1 MEDKKVANLKK
12 KLKEFGQEHLLL
24 YYDKMNENQK
34 KDLLNQIENIDLN
47 LMKEL
52 YESTTK
58 PLDLTDIIVEPIE
71 HVDKSKMPYTEKI
84 AYEEKGIE
92 AIKEHKFAV
101 VTMAGGQGTRLGHN
115 GPKGTFDL
123 GLDSHKS
130 IFEILCD
137 TMKDAW
143 EKYDTVVP
151 WYIMTSRENNDAT
164 VSFFKEHKYFGYP
177 KDAIKFFKQG
187 ELPMIDTEG
196 KILLDENGM
205 VKEAS
210 NGHGG
215 TLESLDK
222 NKIINEMKENGIE
235 WVFISG
241 VDNVLAKLVDPLL
254 IGMSI
259 ENKVMG
265 AVKSVEK
272 TDPSERVGVFC
283 RKNKRVGVVE
293 YTEISEEMA
302 NMRDDYGSLVYGDL
316 NAVFHLY
323 NIKALEKVADYKL
336 PYHTA
341 FKKAKYINK
350 DGKLVIPEKPN
361 AYKFEKFIFDSFEM
375 LDDVL
380 VLRVKRE
387 EEFAPVKNATGSDSP
402 ETARKLYNDYFAKVQ
417 YMNKYNDWCNNPAFD
432 EETRE
437 ELLRISGRDSEIKDR
452 FYKDLEFGTAGMRG
466 VIGNGSNR
474 MNKYTVTKATQ
485 GLANYI
491 ISQGGE
497 EQGVAIAFDS
507 RNKSVEF
514 SEQTALCLNANG
526 IKTYIFD
533 SLRPVP
539 ELSFA
544 VRELGCIAGIMIT
557 ASHNPPE
564 YNGYK
569 VYWEDGAQIVAPH
582 DKGIIDEVNKITDYS
597 TIKTISKEE
606 ALAKRLYNM
615 IGPAMDK
622 LYMNAIKK
630 QVLNPDVIK
639 EVQKDL
645 KIVYTPLHGTGN
657 LPVQNVLKEL
667 GFENV
672 YVVPEQELPNGNFP
686 TVDYP
691 NPEDVKAFKLA
702 LKLAKKVDADI
713 VLATDPDAD
722 RLGVFAKDTK
732 TGEYKTYT
740 GNMSALLIAEY
751 VLSQKREKGIL
762 PKNGAL
768 ITTIVSSNL
777 AQAIAKEYKIDFK
790 EVLTGFKYI
799 GEKIRE
805 FEATGSNEYLFGFEE
820 SYGCLVGTHARDK
833 DGITAVMML
842 CEAAAFYKKQGI
854 TLWDQMINIYK
865 KYGFYKEGISTTT
878 LKGADGAEK
887 IKELMEKVRS
897 NPPKE
902 LGGYK
907 VTRIRDYRANTI
919 TDMKTGKVTETGL
932 PNSNVVYYDLE
943 DNAWCCVRP
952 SGTEPKV
959 KFYMG
964 VKGTSMEDADKKL
977 EKLKEKVLELS
988 ETSETSKNNI
998 KLNI

>member
-1 MEDKKVANLKK
+1 MEDKKVANLRK
-12 KLKEFGQEHLLL
+12 KLKDFGQEHLLL
-24 YYDKMNENQK
+24 YYDKMSENQK
-34 KDLLNQIENIDLN
+34 KELLDQIENIDLD

-58 PLDLTDIIVEPIE
+58 PLDLTNIIVEPIE
-71 HVDKSKMPYTEKI
+71 HVDKSKMPFKEKMD
-84 AYEEKGIE
+84 YEEKGIE
-92 AIKEHKFAV
+92 AIKNNKFAV

-123 GLDSHKS
+123 GLESHKS

-143 EKYDTVVP
+143 KKYDTVVP

-164 VSFFKEHKYFGYP
+164 VKFFEDHNYFGYP
-177 KDAIKFFKQG
+177 KKSIKFFKQG

-215 TLESLDK
+215 TLESMDK
-222 NKIINEMKENGIE
+222 CKIIDEMKSEGIE

-254 IGMSI
+254 LGMSI
-259 ENKVMG
+259 ENNVMG

-272 TDPSERVGVFC
+272 TDPKERVGVFC
-283 RKNKRVGVVE
+283 RKNKKIGVVE

-302 NMRDDYGSLVYGDL
+302 NMRDNYGSLVYGDL

-323 NIKALEKVADYKL
+323 NIKALERVSNLKL

-361 AYKFEKFIFDSFEM
+361 AYKFEMFIFDSFEM

-387 EEFAPVKNATGSDSP
+387 EEFAPVKNAEGSDSP
-402 ETARKLYNDYFAKVQ
+402 ETARKLYRDYFAKVE
-417 YMNKYNDWCNNPAFD
+417 YMSRYNDWCTNLVFD

-437 ELLRISGRDSEIKDR
+437 ELLRISGNDVEIKDR

-466 VIGNGSNR
+466 VMGNGSNR

-491 ISQGGE
+491 LSQSAE
-497 EQGVAIAFDS
+497 DRGVVIAYDS

-514 SEQTALCLNANG
+514 SEETALCLNANG

-569 VYWEDGAQIVAPH
+569 VYWEDGAQIVSPH
-582 DKGIIDEVNKITDYS
+582 DKKIIEEVNKIKNYANV
-597 TIKTISKEE
+597 KNISKSE
-606 ALAKRLYNM
+606 ALNKKLYNV
-615 IGPAMDK
+615 IGSAMDK
-622 LYMNAIKK
+622 LYMNELKK
-630 QVLNPDVIK
+630 QVLNPEVIK
-639 EVQKDL
+639 EMANDL

-657 LPVQNVLKEL
+657 IPVQKILDEL
-667 GFENV
+667 GFKNV
-672 YVVPEQELPNGNFP
+672 FVVPQQELPNGNFP
-686 TVDYP
+686 TVEYP
-691 NPEDVKAFKLA
+691 NPEDKNAFVLA
-702 LKLAKKVDADI
+702 LELAKKVDADI

-722 RLGVFAKDTK
+722 RLGVFAKDSK
-732 TGEYKTYT
+732 TGNYMPYT
-740 GNMSALLIAEY
+740 GNMSGLLIAEY
-751 VLSQKREKGIL
+751 ILSQKKEKDIL

-777 AQAIAKEYKIDFK
+777 AQAISKEYKIKFI

-799 GEKIRE
+799 GEQIRK
-805 FEATGSNEYLFGFEE
+805 FESTGSNEYLFGFEE

-833 DGITAVMML
+833 DAIVAVMML
-842 CEAAAFYKKQGI
+842 CEAAAYYKKQGL

-865 KYGFYKEGISTTT
+865 KYGFYKEDITTIT

-887 IKELMEKVRS
+887 IKEIMEKIRR
-897 NPPKE
+897 NPPRQ
-902 LGGYK
+902 LGEYK
-907 VTRIRDYRANTI
+907 VNKVRDYKLNTI
-919 TDMKTGKVTETGL
+919 KDLKTEKVKPTGL
-932 PNSNVVYYDLE
+932 PESNVIYFEL
-943 DNAWCCVRP
+943 DNDAWCCVRP

-964 VKGTSMEDADKKL
+964 VKGKSFEDSEKKVELLKKEILNLADVK
-977 EKLKEKVLELS
+977 
-988 ETSETSKNNI
+988 
-998 KLNI
+998 